1 MFHLIS
7 FFVLVSLVLI
17 NHILQE
23 VMFFD
28 LVFMFQ
34 HFILYLYLSYI
45 VVGEL
50 LLSFKLNKDAAEPLI
65 RSSEDPESGN
75 MQVQVYTMVYQGK
88 IYRFV

>member
-1 MFHLIS
+1 MATHERQS
-7 FFVLVSLVLI
+7 CSLTLFSCF
-17 NHILQE
+17 NT
-23 VMFFD
+23 
-28 LVFMFQ
+28 
-34 HFILYLYLSYI
+34 LSYI

-50 LLSFKLNKDAAEPLI
+50 LLSFKLNKDVAEPLI